1 MRRHGWAF
9 CLGLLLGGS
18 AAAQPP
24 AAGEPTPPAPDLP
37 GIVVAQERGTLP
49 LVKPDSM
56 PPRGDAAAEPGVLS
70 VSDSAGA
77 SGTPVVPPAGEVPMP
92 ATVSGAAGCATPAG
106 GSVGSKPTFG
116 AIRDWCT
123 FRSQSRQSG
132 HFITPYRPPLYTWF
146 PCERRCGPCGAW
158 AFPGP
163 VPPVAGIISPG
174 PIPASPVD
182 PLAGGAVPGPA
193 PETEVLSGFMKTPD
207 GLNFAPGGAP
217 MACPTTQVHRVSHWR
232 PK

>member
-9 CLGLLLGGS
+9 CLGLLVGGP

-24 AAGEPTPPAPDLP
+24 AAGEPTPPAPDLQ
-37 GIVVAQERGTLP
+37 GIVVAQERGTQP
-49 LVKPDSM
+49 LAKPDQMS
-56 PPRGDAAAEPGVLS
+56 PTSDATEHGVLPVPDSAVGGPGVPA
-70 VSDSAGA
+70 VPPIGDPAMPGTVAGA
-77 SGTPVVPPAGEVPMP
+77 P
-92 ATVSGAAGCATPAG
+92 GCATPAAGPEG
-106 GSVGSKPTFG
+106 GKPTLG

-132 HFITPYRPPLYTWF
+132 HFITPYRPPLQAWF

-163 VPPVAGIISPG
+163 IPPAAAILLPG
-174 PIPASPVD
+174 PVP
-182 PLAGGAVPGPA
+182 PGPA
-193 PETEVLSGFMKTPD
+193 TSEVGGPIAGPGPETEVLSGFMKTAD
-207 GLNFAPGGAP
+207 GLNFAPGAAP
-217 MACPTTQVHRVSHWR
+217 RACPTTQVHRVSHWR